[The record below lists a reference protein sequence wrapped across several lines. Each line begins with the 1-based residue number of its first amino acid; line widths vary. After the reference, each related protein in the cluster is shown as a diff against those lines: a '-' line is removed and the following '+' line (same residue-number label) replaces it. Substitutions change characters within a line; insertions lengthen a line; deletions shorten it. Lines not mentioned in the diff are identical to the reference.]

1 MIDKK
6 KIEELIKYFPKE
18 DKALAQKLFREENW
32 EELFELTKN
41 TTDGDFFELSDNI
54 PESSIKLNELFIEL
68 LDSIEDTKEDEDT
81 L

>member
-68 LDSIEDTKEDEDT
+68 LDSVEDTQEDENIV
-81 L
+81 

>member
-18 DKALAQKLFREENW
+18 DKVLAQKLFREENW

-68 LDSIEDTKEDEDT
+68 LDSVEDTQEDENIV
-81 L
+81 

>member
-18 DKALAQKLFREENW
+18 DKVLAQKLFREENW

>member
-18 DKALAQKLFREENW
+18 DKALAQRLFKEENW

-68 LDSIEDTKEDEDT
+68 LDSVEDTQEDENIV
-81 L
+81 